1 MKKVVLILIGFLVF
15 LGVYAKINKEAY
27 KRIVDKNNNILQEF
41 VITKGDGSTQ
51 VGENLVKAGLIK
63 NKYYFW
69 YYVWRTKTDSKLQA
83 GKYEL
88 AKNMT
93 IPEMVEKFAKGKVKS
108 EMVKLTVPEGFTNDK
123 IIKLLEEKKP
133 KLVPEFESLIKC
145 QCLNKPECACDR
157 FSEKYDFIKD
167 IPLGLDLE
175 GYLFPDTY
183 FIAEKDTGATLLSKF
198 LNNFD
203 EKVGGDLRREIKNQN
218 KTLHQIITMASI
230 VEREAKEDKDRPI
243 IAGIFWN
250 RFNINH
256 PLQSDATLAYIL
268 KTDKVKY
275 YQKEIETNSPYN
287 TYKNSGLPPGPICNP
302 GQESIIATIHPQ
314 KTDYFYFL
322 NDAKTGETFFAKTL
336 EEHGKNRREHGL

>member
-1 MKKVVLILIGFLVF
+1 MKKVIFILIGFLMF

-27 KRIVDKNNNILQEF
+27 RGVVDKNDNILQEF
-41 VITKGDGSTQ
+41 VIIKGDGSTQ

-63 NKYYFW
+63 SKYYFW

-133 KLVPEFESLIKC
+133 KVASEFKELVKC
-145 QCLNKPECACDR
+145 KCLNQSNCACDK
-157 FSEKYDFIKD
+157 FSKKYDFIKQ
-167 IPLGLDLE
+167 IPKGMDLE

-183 FIAEKDTGATLLSKF
+183 FIAKKDTGATLLSKF
-198 LNNFD
+198 LNNF
-203 EKVGGDLRREIKNQN
+203 EKKISSDLRQEINKQG
-218 KTLHQIITMASI
+218 KTLHQVITMASI

-268 KTDKVKY
+268 KTDKIKY

-287 TYKNSGLPPGPICNP
+287 TYKNPGLPPGPICNP
-302 GQESIIATIHPQ
+302 GQEAIIATIHPQ

-336 EEHGKNRREHGL
+336 EGHRKNRREHGL